1 MSGNTLNLKIFFQE
15 KMYKNIKITRMV
27 YLTIAKDSY
36 LKFVSVYF
44 ECVYI
49 YSSQTQHIS
58 WNLILRLLF

>member
-15 KMYKNIKITRMV
+15 KMYKNIRITRMV
-27 YLTIAKDSY
+27 YLTIVKDSY

-49 YSSQTQHIS
+49 
-58 WNLILRLLF
+58 

>member
-15 KMYKNIKITRMV
+15 KMYKNIRITRMV